1 MKKVRQYRQRAKE
14 CRHLSSVA
22 SASDLRMHFQEMAN
36 IWDKLAQE
44 RLDFF
49 VEHPESDVHGEV
61 ESTANGSGR
70 PSIN

>member
-1 MKKVRQYRQRAKE
+1 MKKVRHYRQRAKE

-22 SASDLRMHFQEMAN
+22 STSELKMHFQDMAT

-49 VEHPESDVHGEV
+49 VEHPESDVHGEA
-61 ESTANGSGR
+61 EGAANGSGQ